1 MLSLNVWGQ
10 KQKKRLLVF
19 LPDLGRTLR
28 DRPSNSGSERSQE
41 GPENCF
47 ESRDQG
53 LILIIIIDR

>member
-1 MLSLNVWGQ
+1 MKSLNVWGETIE
-10 KQKKRLLVF
+10 KVFRF

-41 GPENCF
+41 EPENWF

-53 LILIIIIDR
+53 LILIMIIDG

>member
-1 MLSLNVWGQ
+1 METKTKEEVF
-10 KQKKRLLVF
+10 RF

-41 GPENCF
+41 EPENCF